1 MSFVGDRVAETEK
14 RVHQTTAWSTP
25 PSDPPRPWN
34 DATLR
39 LKNQHGLVH
48 SIPTEGNSRSFSRL
62 REMSE
67 LLEGILAVVLIEKD
81 DLSRRLADEPGNDG
95 VMSRTTGS

>member
-1 MSFVGDRVAETEK
+1 
-14 RVHQTTAWSTP
+14 
-25 PSDPPRPWN
+25 
-34 DATLR
+34 
-39 LKNQHGLVH
+39 
-48 SIPTEGNSRSFSRL
+48 
-62 REMSE
+62 MSE